1 MHLRDAWPIPSIQIR
16 RRGDPRTYDI
26 IGAAMEVHTQLGC
39 GFVELVYRRPFAR
52 ELAARS
58 VPFEMEKRLPVI
70 YKGEPTGVYFTPDFV
85 CFGDVIVELK
95 ALKALGPIEEAQAL
109 NYLKLA
115 KFRCALV
122 LNFGTKSLQWQRFVL

>member
-1 MHLRDAWPIPSIQIR
+1 MA
-16 RRGDPRTYDI
+16 DPLNPN
-26 IGAAMEVHTQLGC
+26 A
-39 GFVELVYRRPFAR
+39 
-52 ELAARS
+52 
-58 VPFEMEKRLPVI
+58 KLPVI

-109 NYLKLA
+109 NYVKLA

-122 LNFGTKSLQWQRFVL
+122 LNFGAKSLEWQRFLL